1 MAMIELRTAG
11 LWALGAGAIAAVT
24 LIGFGTALI
33 LASRQIAAPL
43 GHIDF

>member
-11 LWALGAGAIAAVT
+11 LWALGAGAI
-24 LIGFGTALI
+24 GTALI